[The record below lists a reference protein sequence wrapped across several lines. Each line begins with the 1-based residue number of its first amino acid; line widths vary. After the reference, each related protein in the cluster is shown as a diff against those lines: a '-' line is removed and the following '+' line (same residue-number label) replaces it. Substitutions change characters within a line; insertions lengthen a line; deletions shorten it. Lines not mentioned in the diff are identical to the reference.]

1 MQYDAVP
8 ETIRPL
14 RRLFRDLGPLRND
27 PRIRLLMAASEISM
41 ATTSIKKHENK
52 GLRNAIALKKK
63 AIKGKRLNVLGREE
77 GGAQL
82 FGPEEIQTAKQASIA
97 KAQADLAVARERVIN
112 KQLAVLK
119 KQQAKCAKEER
130 REERA
135 ANAQLKADQKNS
147 WSWRKKLRK

>member
-1 MQYDAVP
+1 M
-8 ETIRPL
+8 
-14 RRLFRDLGPLRND
+14 
-27 PRIRLLMAASEISM
+27 
-41 ATTSIKKHENK
+41 
-52 GLRNAIALKKK
+52 
-63 AIKGKRLNVLGREE
+63 
-77 GGAQL
+77 
-82 FGPEEIQTAKQASIA
+82 QTAKQASIA

-135 ANAQLKADQKNS
+135 ANAQLKADQKNN